1 MGGYAFSSHYPYN
14 GMHQAAVIGLLGK
27 PVQQT
32 SGKLHFFV
40 AITVADYMALT
51 FELDG
56 EHRVTK
62 AYLRQT

>member
-1 MGGYAFSSHYPYN
+1 
-14 GMHQAAVIGLLGK
+14 MHQAAVIGLLGK